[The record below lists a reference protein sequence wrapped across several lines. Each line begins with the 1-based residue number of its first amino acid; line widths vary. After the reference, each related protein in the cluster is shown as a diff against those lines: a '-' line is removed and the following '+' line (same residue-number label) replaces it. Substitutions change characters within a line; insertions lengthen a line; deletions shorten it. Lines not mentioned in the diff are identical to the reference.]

1 MLLDWLKGSCSERQM
16 TNLNDCQMKDLGLEV
31 GRLPDHAGWRFG
43 RVRCV
48 ELVSKS
54 RIGRRDLAH

>member
-1 MLLDWLKGSCSERQM
+1 M